1 MYLSFHIYT
10 ISRWSKRITHM
21 YTRKFNSSAIFWKVS
36 HTFLVQI
43 LYSIYIDFLLFNR
56 LQHFPLPSMM
66 YTVSFETTE
75 VKFYLDYMESQ
86 FIIYSHYKISY
97 TKLSMHPYLLI
108 LKDTLIYSNF
118 SDWAN
123 FHYEQPY
130 FLFCTDCIASNYTF
144 LNWSF
149 TDVKRIW
156 WKNVLSM
163 EMWLGQSS
171 ASMEHALAMGKK
183 RLAWD
188 QFCFSVKAG
197 MSWGK
202 LI

>member
-1 MYLSFHIYT
+1 MK
-10 ISRWSKRITHM
+10 SKP
-21 YTRKFNSSAIFWKVS
+21 YFSCSNFV
-36 HTFLVQI
+36 
-43 LYSIYIDFLLFNR
+43 LYIHWFLLFNR
-56 LQHFPLPSMM
+56 LQHFPLHSMM

-75 VKFYLDYMESQ
+75 VKFYLVYMESQ

-97 TKLSMHPYLLI
+97 TKLSMHPYPLI
-108 LKDTLIYSNF
+108 LKDTLIYPNF
-118 SDWAN
+118 SNWAN
-123 FHYEQPY
+123 FQYEQPY

-171 ASMEHALAMGKK
+171 TSMEHALAKVWHETSFVFQSKQGWVGGSWFKSWK
-183 RLAWD
+183 RK
-188 QFCFSVKAG
+188 VEEKE
-197 MSWGK
+197 
-202 LI
+202 